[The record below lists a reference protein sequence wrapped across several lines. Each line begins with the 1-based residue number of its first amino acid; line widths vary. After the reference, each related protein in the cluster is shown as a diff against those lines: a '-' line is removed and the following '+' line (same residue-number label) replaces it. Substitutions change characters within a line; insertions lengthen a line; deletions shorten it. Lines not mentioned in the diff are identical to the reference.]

1 MNKTY
6 KDTDLREALRR
17 KYSDTPQLP
26 ADFMAKMEERLDAKP
41 VAKTRRLWTWIA
53 AAACFLLIIGIGITT
68 MKDRAT
74 QPAQKI
80 AATVEEPQSQGQSE
94 QSRGQARGAEPSE
107 PVPVTAPVTVS
118 IPSKPSTHV
127 ARTSPA
133 KPQTD
138 TASAAENLA
147 YYIARLEAEM
157 ENLDDSVS
165 SARVEQLI
173 AADVRLQQL
182 VNRIVGKQ
190 VEQAVNEL
198 KKDSTAQYINF

>member
-26 ADFMAKMEERLDAKP
+26 ADFMAKMEERLEAKP
-41 VAKTRRLWTWIA
+41 VAKTRRLWTWVA
-53 AAACFLLIIGIGITT
+53 AAACFLLIIGIGA
-68 MKDRAT
+68 MLKDGAT
-74 QPAQKI
+74 QPAQKM
-80 AATVEEPQSQGQSE
+80 AATTEKPDTE
-94 QSRGQARGAEPSE
+94 
-107 PVPVTAPVTVS
+107 
-118 IPSKPSTHV
+118 IPSTQDTTTHV
-127 ARTSPA
+127 AQPKRPTYLETVDPRSSTPSIHVAQKSPA

-138 TASAAENLA
+138 SASAAEDLA

-182 VNRIVGKQ
+182 VNRIVKGQ
-190 VEQAVNEL
+190 VEQAMQEL

>member
-1 MNKTY
+1 M
-6 KDTDLREALRR
+6 
-17 KYSDTPQLP
+17 
-26 ADFMAKMEERLDAKP
+26 
-41 VAKTRRLWTWIA
+41 
-53 AAACFLLIIGIGITT
+53 
-68 MKDRAT
+68 MKDNGT
-74 QPAQKI
+74 QPEQQMAE
-80 AATVEEPQSQGQSE
+80 TQSQGQ
-94 QSRGQARGAEPSE
+94 APGAEPSE
-107 PVPVTAPVTVS
+107 PVPVTAS
-118 IPSKPSTHV
+118 IPSTQDTTTHVAQAPRPTYLEPVDPRSSNPSTHV
-127 ARTSPA
+127 AQTSPA

-182 VNRIVGKQ
+182 VNRIVKGQ

>member
-1 MNKTY
+1 MLSN
-6 KDTDLREALRR
+6 
-17 KYSDTPQLP
+17 
-26 ADFMAKMEERLDAKP
+26 
-41 VAKTRRLWTWIA
+41 
-53 AAACFLLIIGIGITT
+53 
-68 MKDRAT
+68 
-74 QPAQKI
+74 
-80 AATVEEPQSQGQSE
+80 
-94 QSRGQARGAEPSE
+94 
-107 PVPVTAPVTVS
+107 
-118 IPSKPSTHV
+118 PSTHV
-127 ARTSPA
+127 AQTSPA

-182 VNRIVGKQ
+182 VNRIVKGQ

>member
-41 VAKTRRLWTWIA
+41 VAKTRRLWTGVA
-53 AAACFLLIIGIGITT
+53 AAACFLLIIGIGVM
-68 MKDRAT
+68 MKDGTT
-74 QPAQKI
+74 QPAQKM
-80 AATVEEPQSQGQSE
+80 AATTEKPATEMPSTQDTTTHVPQTPRPTYLE
-94 QSRGQARGAEPSE
+94 
-107 PVPVTAPVTVS
+107 TVDPRS
-118 IPSKPSTHV
+118 PKPSTHV
-127 ARTSPA
+127 A
-133 KPQTD
+133 QTD

-165 SARVEQLI
+165 AARVEQLI

-182 VNRIVGKQ
+182 VNRIVKGQ

>member
-1 MNKTY
+1 MNKRY
-6 KDTDLREALRR
+6 NDTDLREALRR

-41 VAKTRRLWTWIA
+41 VAKTRRLWTWVA
-53 AAACFLLIIGIGITT
+53 AAASFLLIIGIGMM
-68 MKDRAT
+68 MKDGAT
-74 QPAQKI
+74 QPAQKM
-80 AATVEEPQSQGQSE
+80 AATAEKPATVIPSPQDTTIHVAQTPQPTSLE
-94 QSRGQARGAEPSE
+94 
-107 PVPVTAPVTVS
+107 TVD
-118 IPSKPSTHV
+118 PRRSKPSTHV
-127 ARTSPA
+127 AQTSLA

-182 VNRIVGKQ
+182 VNRIVKGQ
-190 VEQAVNEL
+190 VEQAMHEL

>member
-26 ADFMAKMEERLDAKP
+26 ADFMAKMEKRLDAKP
-41 VAKTRRLWTWIA
+41 VAKTRRLWTWVA
-53 AAACFLLIIGIGITT
+53 AAACFLLIIGIGITM
-68 MKDRAT
+68 MKDGET

-80 AATVEEPQSQGQSE
+80 AAT
-94 QSRGQARGAEPSE
+94 ADK
-107 PVPVTAPVTVS
+107 PVPAIPLTQDTTTHVAQTPRPTYSKTVDPRS
-118 IPSKPSTHV
+118 LKTSTHV

-138 TASAAENLA
+138 TASAADRLND
-147 YYIARLEAEM
+147 YIARLEAEM

-165 SARVEQLI
+165 AARVEKLI

-182 VNRIVGKQ
+182 VNRIVKGQ

>member
-1 MNKTY
+1 MKERYN
-6 KDTDLREALRR
+6 DTDLREALRR

-26 ADFMAKMEERLDAKP
+26 ADFMAKMEDRLVAKP
-41 VAKTRRLWTWIA
+41 VDKMRRLWTWVA
-53 AAACFLLIIGIGITT
+53 AAASFLLIIGIGMM
-68 MKDRAT
+68 MKDGAT
-74 QPAQKI
+74 QPAQKM
-80 AATVEEPQSQGQSE
+80 AATAEKPATVIPSPQDTTTHVAQPKRPTYLE
-94 QSRGQARGAEPSE
+94 
-107 PVPVTAPVTVS
+107 TVDPRS
-118 IPSKPSTHV
+118 SKPSTHV
-127 ARTSPA
+127 AQASPA

-138 TASAAENLA
+138 TASAAEDLA

-182 VNRIVGKQ
+182 VNRIVKGQ
-190 VEQAVNEL
+190 VEQAMQEL

>member
-41 VAKTRRLWTWIA
+41 VAKTRRLWTWVA
-53 AAACFLLIIGIGITT
+53 AVACFLLIIGIGVM
-68 MKDRAT
+68 MKDGTT
-74 QPAQKI
+74 QPAQKM
-80 AATVEEPQSQGQSE
+80 AATTEKPATEMPSTQDTTTHVPQTPRPTYLE
-94 QSRGQARGAEPSE
+94 
-107 PVPVTAPVTVS
+107 TVDPRS
-118 IPSKPSTHV
+118 PKPSTHV
-127 ARTSPA
+127 AQMSPA

-138 TASAAENLA
+138 TASAVENLA

-165 SARVEQLI
+165 AARVEQLI

-182 VNRIVGKQ
+182 VNRIVKGQ

>member
-1 MNKTY
+1 MNKRY
-6 KDTDLREALRR
+6 NDTDLREALRR

-41 VAKTRRLWTWIA
+41 VAKTRRLWTWVA
-53 AAACFLLIIGIGITT
+53 AAASFLLIIGIGMM
-68 MKDRAT
+68 MKDGAT
-74 QPAQKI
+74 QPAQKM
-80 AATVEEPQSQGQSE
+80 AATAEKPATVIPSPQDTTIHVAQSPRPTSLE
-94 QSRGQARGAEPSE
+94 
-107 PVPVTAPVTVS
+107 TVD
-118 IPSKPSTHV
+118 PRRSKPSTHV
-127 ARTSPA
+127 AQTSLA

-182 VNRIVGKQ
+182 VNRIVKGQ
-190 VEQAVNEL
+190 VEQAMQEL

>member
-26 ADFMAKMEERLDAKP
+26 ADFMAKMEDRLAAKP
-41 VAKTRRLWTWIA
+41 VAKTRRLWTWVA
-53 AAACFLLIIGIGITT
+53 AAACILLIIGIGA
-68 MKDRAT
+68 MLKDGET

-80 AATVEEPQSQGQSE
+80 AAT
-94 QSRGQARGAEPSE
+94 ADK
-107 PVPVTAPVTVS
+107 PVPAIPLTQDTTTHVAQTPRPTYFETVDPRS
-118 IPSKPSTHV
+118 PKPSTYV
-127 ARTSPA
+127 AQTSPA

-165 SARVEQLI
+165 AARVEQLI

-182 VNRIVGKQ
+182 VNRIVKGQ
-190 VEQAVNEL
+190 VEQAMQEL

>member
-26 ADFMAKMEERLDAKP
+26 ADFMANMEERLDAKP
-41 VAKTRRLWTWIA
+41 VAKTRRLWTWVA
-53 AAACFLLIIGIGITT
+53 AAACIFIIIGIGITM
-68 MKDRAT
+68 MKDSEK
-74 QPAQKI
+74 QPSQNI
-80 AATVEEPQSQGQSE
+80 AAKVEKPTTKIPSTPDTTIHVVQSPRPTYLETVDPRS
-94 QSRGQARGAEPSE
+94 
-107 PVPVTAPVTVS
+107 
-118 IPSKPSTHV
+118 SKPSTRV

-165 SARVEQLI
+165 AARVEKLI

-182 VNRIVGKQ
+182 VDRIVKGQ

>member
-26 ADFMAKMEERLDAKP
+26 ADFMAKMEERLEAKP
-41 VAKTRRLWTWIA
+41 VAKTRRLWTWVA
-53 AAACFLLIIGIGITT
+53 AAACILLIIGIGA
-68 MKDRAT
+68 MLKDRET
-74 QPAQKI
+74 QPAQKM
-80 AATVEEPQSQGQSE
+80 AATTEKPDTE
-94 QSRGQARGAEPSE
+94 
-107 PVPVTAPVTVS
+107 
-118 IPSKPSTHV
+118 IPSTQDTTTHVAQPQRPTYFETVDPRSPKPSTHV
-127 ARTSPA
+127 AQTSPA

-157 ENLDDSVS
+157 VNLDDSVS
-165 SARVEQLI
+165 TARVEQLI

-182 VNRIVGKQ
+182 VNRIVKGQ
-190 VEQAVNEL
+190 VEQAMQEL

>member
-1 MNKTY
+1 M
-6 KDTDLREALRR
+6 
-17 KYSDTPQLP
+17 
-26 ADFMAKMEERLDAKP
+26 
-41 VAKTRRLWTWIA
+41 
-53 AAACFLLIIGIGITT
+53 
-68 MKDRAT
+68 MKDGET

-80 AATVEEPQSQGQSE
+80 AAT
-94 QSRGQARGAEPSE
+94 ADK
-107 PVPVTAPVTVS
+107 PVPAIPLTQDTTTHVAQTPRPTYSETVEPRS
-118 IPSKPSTHV
+118 SKPSTHV

-138 TASAAENLA
+138 TASAADRLND
-147 YYIARLEAEM
+147 YIARLEAEM

-165 SARVEQLI
+165 AARVEKLI

-182 VNRIVGKQ
+182 VDRIVKGQ

>member
-41 VAKTRRLWTWIA
+41 VAKTRRLWIWVA
-53 AAACFLLIIGIGITT
+53 AAACILIIIGIGITM
-68 MKDRAT
+68 MKDSAT
-74 QPAQKI
+74 QPEQQMAETGEPPATTILSTQDTTTHVAQTPRPTNLE
-80 AATVEEPQSQGQSE
+80 TVD
-94 QSRGQARGAEPSE
+94 SRSA
-107 PVPVTAPVTVS
+107 
-118 IPSKPSTHV
+118 KPSTHV
-127 ARTSPA
+127 AQTSPA

-165 SARVEQLI
+165 AARVEQLI

-182 VNRIVGKQ
+182 VNRIVKGQ
-190 VEQAVNEL
+190 VEQAINEL

>member
-17 KYSDTPQLP
+17 KYSDMPQLP

-41 VAKTRRLWTWIA
+41 VAKTRRLWTWAA
-53 AAACFLLIIGIGITT
+53 AAACLFILIGIGITM
-68 MKDRAT
+68 MKDSEK
-74 QPAQKI
+74 QPSHNI
-80 AATVEEPQSQGQSE
+80 AAKVEEPATKIPSTPDTTTHVAQP
-94 QSRGQARGAEPSE
+94 SRPTYLE
-107 PVPVTAPVTVS
+107 TVDPHS
-118 IPSKPSTHV
+118 SKPSTHV
-127 ARTSPA
+127 ARTLPA
-133 KPQTD
+133 KPQMD

-165 SARVEQLI
+165 AARVEQLI

-182 VNRIVGKQ
+182 VNRIVKGQ

>member
-26 ADFMAKMEERLDAKP
+26 ADFRAKIEERLAAKP
-41 VAKTRRLWTWIA
+41 VTKTRRLWTWVA
-53 AAACFLLIIGIGITT
+53 AVASFLLIIGIGMM
-68 MKDRAT
+68 MKDGAT
-74 QPAQKI
+74 QPAQKM
-80 AATVEEPQSQGQSE
+80 AATAEKPATVIPSPQDTTTHVAQTP
-94 QSRGQARGAEPSE
+94 RPTYLE
-107 PVPVTAPVTVS
+107 PVDPRTS
-118 IPSKPSTHV
+118 NPSTHV
-127 ARTSPA
+127 AQTSPA

-182 VNRIVGKQ
+182 VNRIVKGQ
-190 VEQAVNEL
+190 VEQAMHEL

>member
-41 VAKTRRLWTWIA
+41 VAKTRRLWNWVA

-80 AATVEEPQSQGQSE
+80 TATVEKPQSPQTQSQGQ
-94 QSRGQARGAEPSE
+94 APGAEPSE
-107 PVPVTAPVTVS
+107 PVPVTEA

-127 ARTSPA
+127 AQTSPA

>member
-41 VAKTRRLWTWIA
+41 VAKTRRLWTWVA
-53 AAACFLLIIGIGITT
+53 AAASFLLIIGIGMM
-68 MKDRAT
+68 MKDGAT
-74 QPAQKI
+74 QPAQKM
-80 AATVEEPQSQGQSE
+80 AATAEKPATVIPSPQDTTIHVAQSPRPTSLE
-94 QSRGQARGAEPSE
+94 
-107 PVPVTAPVTVS
+107 TVD
-118 IPSKPSTHV
+118 PRRSKPSTHV
-127 ARTSPA
+127 AQTSLA

-182 VNRIVGKQ
+182 VNRIVKGQ
-190 VEQAVNEL
+190 VEQAMQEL

>member
-41 VAKTRRLWTWIA
+41 VAKTRRLWTWVA
-53 AAACFLLIIGIGITT
+53 AVACFLLIIGIGVM
-68 MKDRAT
+68 MKDGTT
-74 QPAQKI
+74 QPAQKM
-80 AATVEEPQSQGQSE
+80 AATTEKPATEMPSTQDTTTHVPQTPRPTYLE
-94 QSRGQARGAEPSE
+94 
-107 PVPVTAPVTVS
+107 TVDPRS
-118 IPSKPSTHV
+118 PKPSTHV
-127 ARTSPA
+127 AQTSPA

-165 SARVEQLI
+165 AARVEQLI

-182 VNRIVGKQ
+182 VNRIVKGQ

>member
-1 MNKTY
+1 MDKTY

-17 KYSDTPQLP
+17 QYSDTPQLP
-26 ADFMAKMEERLDAKP
+26 ADFMAKMEERLEAKP
-41 VAKTRRLWTWIA
+41 VAKTRRLWTWV
-53 AAACFLLIIGIGITT
+53 AACILLIIGIGA
-68 MKDRAT
+68 MLKDRET
-74 QPAQKI
+74 QPAQKM
-80 AATVEEPQSQGQSE
+80 AATTEKPDTE
-94 QSRGQARGAEPSE
+94 
-107 PVPVTAPVTVS
+107 
-118 IPSKPSTHV
+118 IPSTQDTTTHVAQPQRPTYFETVDPRSPKPSTHV
-127 ARTSPA
+127 AQTSPA

-165 SARVEQLI
+165 TARVEQLI

-182 VNRIVGKQ
+182 VNRIVKGQ
-190 VEQAVNEL
+190 VEQAMQEL

>member
-26 ADFMAKMEERLDAKP
+26 ADFMAKMEDRLAAKP
-41 VAKTRRLWTWIA
+41 VAKTRRLWTWVA
-53 AAACFLLIIGIGITT
+53 AAACILLIIGIGA
-68 MKDRAT
+68 MLKDGET
-74 QPAQKI
+74 QPAQKM
-80 AATVEEPQSQGQSE
+80 AATAEKPATKIPSTPDTTIHVVQSP
-94 QSRGQARGAEPSE
+94 RPTYLE
-107 PVPVTAPVTVS
+107 PVDPRSP
-118 IPSKPSTHV
+118 KLSTHV
-127 ARTSPA
+127 AQKSPA

-138 TASAAENLA
+138 SASAAEDLA

-182 VNRIVGKQ
+182 VNRIVKGQ
-190 VEQAVNEL
+190 VEQAMHEL